1 VTDNL
6 PATLHRL
13 HEELTQAPKLDPST
27 LEELRVLAADIQR
40 VLDSQSQEDAEETA
54 DLSDTTLR
62 SRIHS
67 LIDDFGSHHPQLTET
82 LSIIAERLSDMGI

>member
-1 VTDNL
+1 MTDNL

-40 VLDSQSQEDAEETA
+40 VLDSQSHEDADEPA
-54 DLSDTTLR
+54 D
-62 SRIHS
+62 
-67 LIDDFGSHHPQLTET
+67 
-82 LSIIAERLSDMGI
+82 